1 MAFKRKYYDKIA
13 ENLHLQIV
21 ELLEKEGKVAKDKK
35 LSDKNIKK
43 GKSKAKTKQ
52 TSVSITELAEYLR
65 IINTDF
71 I

>member
-43 GKSKAKTKQ
+43 GKSKAKTK
-52 TSVSITELAEYLR
+52 
-65 IINTDF
+65 
-71 I
+71 